1 MAEKVTGRLQKL
13 NVEDVA
19 SIVGIDKK
27 FTQRE
32 VKFLRSIFS
41 GEGLMHHME
50 DRYYQGMGMCSGYA
64 ALPGQELRPLE
75 ELEAMDVA
83 EIEEAINE
91 SGNNMSSYEQQY
103 KVWTENAP
111 QV

>member
-1 MAEKVTGRLQKL
+1 M
-13 NVEDVA
+13 
-19 SIVGIDKK
+19 
-27 FTQRE
+27 
-32 VKFLRSIFS
+32 KFLQSIFS

-91 SGNNMSSYEQQY
+91 SGSDTMSAYEEQL
-103 KVWTENAP
+103 KVWTENVS